1 MTAKARLAW
10 PQQLALLIAAAVI
23 AVGLAQ
29 TVRSGSEEAR
39 PLPELAEDT
48 PIEQVNQLLLAEG
61 WQPQPEQTPLPMERQ
76 LAHNQLTS
84 LSACSGTGLGYC
96 RYDYQRGQQRFAV
109 VTVPDRHGNGRVI
122 RWFAPE

>member
-39 PLPELAEDT
+39 PLPELE
-48 PIEQVNQLLLAEG
+48 IG
-61 WQPQPEQTPLPMERQ
+61 R
-76 LAHNQLTS
+76 AH
-84 LSACSGTGLGYC
+84 
-96 RYDYQRGQQRFAV
+96 V
-109 VTVPDRHGNGRVI
+109 
-122 RWFAPE
+122 